1 MGPARRIGHT
11 GYMFHAI
18 DQWLVTIPAIAV
30 CVIVG
35 LFVMIE
41 SLGIPFPAETILIA
55 VVGLISQHALH
66 VPVIWIGVAAAAAA
80 IIGDSIGFAIG
91 HRWGRPLFDWLGVKF
106 PRHFGPEHL
115 AYAERVFQR
124 WGMAAVFF
132 GRFVAL
138 LRTFSGPIAGT
149 LKMPYHKFL
158 IANVAG
164 GIVWAGTI
172 TSVIYFV
179 GAAADKYFG
188 QFSWVVLAIAVVG
201 GIVIGLIIRQ
211 RSTKGAKAHRE
222 EAQAAAKR

>member
-1 MGPARRIGHT
+1 VFNG
-11 GYMFHAI
+11 I
-18 DQWLVTIPAIAV
+18 DQWLETIPALAV

-66 VPVIWIGVAAAAAA
+66 VPVIWIGVAASAAA

-91 HRWGRPLFDWLGVKF
+91 HRWGRPLFDWLGRKF
-106 PRHFGPEHL
+106 PKHFGPEEIG
-115 AYAERVFQR
+115 YAEQVFQR
-124 WGMAAVFF
+124 WGMVAVFF

-149 LKMPYHKFL
+149 LKMPYYKFL
-158 IANVAG
+158 IANVSG
-164 GIVWAGTI
+164 GIVWAGAI

-179 GAAADKYFG
+179 GEAADKYFG
-188 QFSWVVLAIAVVG
+188 QFSWIILAVAVVG
-201 GIVIGLIIRQ
+201 GIIIGLIIKR
-211 RSTKGAKAHRE
+211 RSSKG
-222 EAQAAAKR
+222 AAAKRKEEPAAVDR

>member
-1 MGPARRIGHT
+1 
-11 GYMFHAI
+11 MFGAI
-18 DQWLVTIPAIAV
+18 DQWLETIPGFAV
-30 CVIVG
+30 CIIVG

-55 VVGLISQHALH
+55 VVGLVSQHALH
-66 VPVIWIGVAAAAAA
+66 VPVIWIGIAAAAAA

-91 HRWGRPLFDWLGVKF
+91 HKWGRPLFGWLGRKF
-106 PRHFGPEHL
+106 PKHFGPDHL

-124 WGMAAVFF
+124 WGMVAVFF

-164 GIVWAGTI
+164 GVVWAGTI

-179 GAAADKYFG
+179 GEAADKYFG
-188 QFSWVVLAIAVVG
+188 KFSWIVLAIAVVG
-201 GIVIGLIIRQ
+201 GIVIGLIIKR
-211 RSTKGAKAHRE
+211 RSSKGA
-222 EAQAAAKR
+222 AATAKETPAPVEH